1 MGATVFDSVITVY
14 KNSKF
19 NIVCETEIS
28 GHSGNPYLNHVSEKT
43 LLPILCGCLVFSVVP
58 GDNYKIMEDEW
69 GLNFSYLNEFGIS
82 NYRNNTLLQ
91 NLEEVEKLS
100 LFSQKGEHELEQ
112 LYRKH
117 EKIIWDNY
125 RVLENA
131 LYTNKTEDD
140 IVRILNHHKSYPTKV
155 YAKQKFEAKRLI

>member
-1 MGATVFDSVITVY
+1 MNLEFQ
-14 KNSKF
+14 
-19 NIVCETEIS
+19 
-28 GHSGNPYLNHVSEKT
+28 
-43 LLPILCGCLVFSVVP
+43 
-58 GDNYKIMEDEW
+58 IM
-69 GLNFSYLNEFGIS
+69 
-82 NYRNNTLLQ
+82 NNTLLQ

-125 RVLENA
+125 RVLENT

-140 IVRILNHHKSYPTKV
+140 IVRILNHDKSYPTKV
-155 YAKQKFEAKRLI
+155 YNKTKFEIKRLI

>member
-1 MGATVFDSVITVY
+1 
-14 KNSKF
+14 
-19 NIVCETEIS
+19 
-28 GHSGNPYLNHVSEKT
+28 
-43 LLPILCGCLVFSVVP
+43 
-58 GDNYKIMEDEW
+58 MEDEW

-125 RVLENA
+125 RVLENF
-131 LYTNKTEDD
+131 YTQT
-140 IVRILNHHKSYPTKV
+140 
-155 YAKQKFEAKRLI
+155 KQKMILLEY